1 MSFNYTRYI
10 GREFNHGTDDCYG
23 LVRDFYKNEFDI
35 DLTNYARSDFWWNN
49 GENLYM
55 DNFKNEGFYLLDDSE
70 EPQFGDIYLIAFKA
84 KVACHA
90 AIYIGENKVLHHI
103 VNRLSAVDSYKG
115 YLRNWTVAR
124 IRHVSNKKDYK
135 ERKLYDFSKRYSGQ
149 A

>member
-1 MSFNYTRYI
+1 M
-10 GREFNHGTDDCYG
+10 E
-23 LVRDFYKNEFDI
+23 
-35 DLTNYARSDFWWNN
+35 
-49 GENLYM
+49 
-55 DNFKNEGFYLLDDSE
+55 NFKNEGFYLLDDSE

-124 IRHVSNKKDYK
+124 IRHISNKKDYK
-135 ERKLYDFSKRYSGQ
+135 ERKLYDFSKRYSG
-149 A
+149 